1 MAKLTQNTA
10 LMYYINIALMP
21 IFIAL
26 VTRKLT
32 SENKVLT
39 DASQIDL
46 FNSRW
51 YYKVGTVIMTTIF
64 SETLLAAVLNV
75 VEIQFLSSIFNRCRD
90 RGCTCNA
97 RKTKFKIQ

>member
-75 VEIQFLSSIFNRCRD
+75 VEINS
-90 RGCTCNA
+90 
-97 RKTKFKIQ
+97 